1 MHFSAINSDEPEKQ
15 IAEARRGGK
24 KKSEVERLRGL
35 SENARIGILY
45 AVAAAL
51 KGLLPSPLAMYGA
64 EGEECNPLTLELTL
78 QPAGSG
84 GVAGTVCGC
93 SKQFFISCTSSER
106 TEQHQHWRRFA
117 QISVELLQF

>member
-1 MHFSAINSDEPEKQ
+1 M
-15 IAEARRGGK
+15 
-24 KKSEVERLRGL
+24 

-51 KGLLPSPLAMYGA
+51 KGLLPSPLTMYGA
-64 EGEECNPLTLELTL
+64 EGEQCNPLTLELTL

-93 SKQFFISCTSSER
+93 SKQFFISCTSSEG
-106 TEQHQHWRRFA
+106 TEQRQHWRRFA
-117 QISVELLQF
+117 QIAVESLQF